1 MSFLCQQSMV
11 PSQDV
16 DVDIRAGHWKIS
28 SRVQASSF
36 SASFQVARLAG
47 LPEGCLRGQ
56 ISLSPTILMFWM
68 LALFGRR
75 GGMPSKRP
83 FRELAR
89 RDWLRSRISSL
100 KAEMLLAE
108 RVTPR
113 RRLLIPRPIQELTS
127 HGASFCFWLGFHY
140 RSIEIAPYGG
150 TVGGVDKAKI
160 SVEDPLLSFRAV
172 SLFSPFS
179 AFVANF
185 LHRRFESG

>member
-1 MSFLCQQSMV
+1 
-11 PSQDV
+11 
-16 DVDIRAGHWKIS
+16 
-28 SRVQASSF
+28 
-36 SASFQVARLAG
+36 
-47 LPEGCLRGQ
+47 
-56 ISLSPTILMFWM
+56 MFWM

-89 RDWLRSRISSL
+89 QDWLRSRISDSESSL

-113 RRLLIPRPIQELTS
+113 RRLLVPHPMQELTS

-160 SVEDPLLSFRAV
+160 SVEDPPLSFRAV

-179 AFVANF
+179 AFVVSF
-185 LHRRFESG
+185 LHRRFESGFCPQIYWLWSRWLLIEARARSWSLPCNRLTSAGTFRNR